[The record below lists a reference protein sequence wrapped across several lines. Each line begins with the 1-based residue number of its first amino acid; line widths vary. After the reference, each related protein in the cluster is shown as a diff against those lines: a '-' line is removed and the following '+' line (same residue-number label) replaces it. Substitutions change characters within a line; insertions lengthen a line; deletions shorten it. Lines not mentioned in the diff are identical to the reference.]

1 MPYAL
6 FDDQGSQLRADFNRK
21 IGSVRL
27 LFVVDPVCPTCLR
40 GLADMNRD
48 LLQSTVDPRL
58 HTFVVHEPVLG
69 VARVAPWLRMAGARD
84 VARAALLLHNP
95 QVQHYWNP
103 SGAFGRL
110 LSQSVGL
117 KNGERQ
123 VYAWDVWLIYGP
135 EAQWEGADPP
145 RPRLLMHQLG
155 ALRGSTAF
163 PHLDSRALCAA
174 GTESARA
181 AVCAGCNAGPGPLC
195 PMIVTSQLTCPNC
208 GHVAHEIMPTDACI
222 YFYDCAGCGEV
233 LKPKSGDCAYLFLR
247 VCPVSPG
254 TSRSIVLPNKG
265 TPMNGEASCTG
276 RAGAIGFAG
285 FARGLIWGI
294 PIGILVISPSLR
306 YALSCHPL
314 AGPCSRSWAWRAYS
328 MPVAVVLWSYPL
340 LFDRTV
346 LHAACWRRASLRESA
361 CCPLGADG
369 WYKLCDCFRDRR
381 SRALLRALNGSSAG
395 TDLRQSVECRRTPW

>member
-1 MPYAL
+1 MHTFRAAVVSICILTLAVGCARSGSSGTASTTPYTL
-6 FDDQGSQLRADFNRK
+6 LDDQGSQLRADFNRNV
-21 IGSVRL
+21 GSVRL
-27 LFVVDPVCPTCLR
+27 LFVVDPICPTCLR

-163 PHLDSRALCAA
+163 PHLDSRLFAQQVQSLLAQLSAPAA
-174 GTESARA
+174 TPGLAHSA
-181 AVCAGCNAGPGPLC
+181 
-195 PMIVTSQLTCPNC
+195 Q
-208 GHVAHEIMPTDACI
+208 
-222 YFYDCAGCGEV
+222 
-233 LKPKSGDCAYLFLR
+233 
-247 VCPVSPG
+247 
-254 TSRSIVLPNKG
+254 
-265 TPMNGEASCTG
+265 
-276 RAGAIGFAG
+276 
-285 FARGLIWGI
+285 
-294 PIGILVISPSLR
+294 
-306 YALSCHPL
+306 
-314 AGPCSRSWAWRAYS
+314 
-328 MPVAVVLWSYPL
+328 
-340 LFDRTV
+340 
-346 LHAACWRRASLRESA
+346 
-361 CCPLGADG
+361 
-369 WYKLCDCFRDRR
+369 
-381 SRALLRALNGSSAG
+381 
-395 TDLRQSVECRRTPW
+395 